1 MSLAL
6 PLGGAAGVGEIED
19 GTAVD
24 LTFDGGCGSVTI
36 PAGEVVYTDPVDFD
50 IGSQSMLTVDL
61 YLENGQSGTA
71 VTGHPGS
78 RTTSW
83 MQGGDLHAAPSI
95 PEVGTEHWYFLTAI
109 EAWAPGTTSALVV
122 LGDSIS
128 DGRGSDDNKNNR

>member
-1 MSLAL
+1 M
-6 PLGGAAGVGEIED
+6 
-19 GTAVD
+19 D
-24 LTFDGGCGSVTI
+24 LTFDGGSGSVTI
-36 PAGEVVYTDPVDFD
+36 PAGEVAYTDPVDFD
-50 IGSQSMLTVDL
+50 IGPQSMLAIDL
-61 YLENGQSGTA
+61 YLENGQRGAA

-83 MQGGDLHAAPSI
+83 MQGGDLLAAPSI
-95 PEVGTEHWYFLTAI
+95 PGLGVEHWYFLTAI